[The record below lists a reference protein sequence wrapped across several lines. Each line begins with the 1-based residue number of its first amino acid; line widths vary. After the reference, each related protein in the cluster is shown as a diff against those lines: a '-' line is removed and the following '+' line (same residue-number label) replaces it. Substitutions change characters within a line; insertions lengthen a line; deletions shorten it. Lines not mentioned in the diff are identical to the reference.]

1 MRAQLDALIRDVPD
15 FPKPGI
21 VFKDVTPLLANPAGL
36 ALAVELMANP
46 FRGAGVDVVVGPE
59 SRGFIF
65 GTAVATAL
73 SAGFVPVRKPGKL
86 PYKTRSIEYALEYG
100 TDQLHIH
107 VDAVQPGMRVLLVD
121 DLLATGGTLAASA
134 KLIGEGGLGATI
146 LGASVLIELEFLAG
160 RANLGG
166 MLVESLMRY

>member
-1 MRAQLDALIRDVPD
+1 MQQRLASLIRDVPD

-21 VFKDVTPLLANPAGL
+21 VFKDVTPLLADPAGL

-46 FRGAGVDVVVGPE
+46 FRNERIDVVVGPE

-73 SAGFVPVRKPGKL
+73 SAGFVPIRKPGKL
-86 PYKTRSIEYALEYG
+86 PYRTRSIEYALEYG

-121 DLLATGGTLAASA
+121 DLLATGGTLEASIR
-134 KLIGEGGLGATI
+134 LLGREGLGAEI
-146 LGASVLIELEFLAG
+146 VGASLLIELEFLKG
-160 RANLGG
+160 RAVLGG
-166 MLVESLMRY
+166 LRTESVLRY

>member
-1 MRAQLDALIRDVPD
+1 MLPHLTKLIRDVPD

-21 VFKDVTPLLANPAGL
+21 VFKDVTPLLADPAGL

-46 FRGAGVDVVVGPE
+46 FRNDRIDVVVGPE

-86 PYKTRSIEYALEYG
+86 PYRTKSIESMS
-100 TDQLHIH
+100 T
-107 VDAVQPGMRVLLVD
+107 R
-121 DLLATGGTLAASA
+121 
-134 KLIGEGGLGATI
+134 
-146 LGASVLIELEFLAG
+146 
-160 RANLGG
+160 
-166 MLVESLMRY
+166 